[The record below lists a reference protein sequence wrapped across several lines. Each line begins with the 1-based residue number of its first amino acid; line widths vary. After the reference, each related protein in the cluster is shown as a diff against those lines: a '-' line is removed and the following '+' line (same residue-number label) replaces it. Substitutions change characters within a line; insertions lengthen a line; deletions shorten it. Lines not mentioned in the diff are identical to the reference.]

1 MPDFIRKVTIQGF
14 IAGFVVGAVLV
25 AVLGNLRPPA

>member
-1 MPDFIRKVTIQGF
+1 MADFIRKITVQGF
-14 IAGFVVGAVLV
+14 VTGFVVGAILV